1 MRRQVFSIGLR
12 LMVSEK
18 RGIEMSELPI
28 GHTQSSRQ
36 GKPSW
41 QKFALYLPTA
51 IQTIF
56 TAPFR
61 PNPERIA
68 SVPAPQRERL
78 RRSAFLRLILGFL
91 FFLLLLVLL
100 PAAVFGMAGAAS
112 LLRLGFVTLLVAVAL
127 FLNTRER
134 TTEGGFLFILG
145 TIALT
150 VDYLVTNPDGLDLQA
165 ILTLALFSVLIL
177 IGGLILPDWATW
189 TLWGI
194 TVIINLASVFL
205 LPLAQPLRTLPTDP
219 DQIRFAVVG
228 PLIILHTLVALLS
241 WIAARS
247 SRATVQAVS
256 HAYTR
261 EQELSLLKD
270 QFITNINHE
279 LRTPLMAM
287 HGYIKLLR
295 LRHQA
300 LSPER
305 RDELIQKAARA
316 GDDLVTLVTSILEI
330 QNLEQTPAAFTPA
343 PVRLREPVDA
353 AIRLVAEQ
361 IESSKVTDPAERALH
376 LKIPEDFVV
385 WAEPV
390 RLQQIFTNLL
400 SNAVKYSPP
409 GTPLEI
415 AAWAFPSKWDT
426 SQGIR
431 EGLYGQATVAE
442 ITVRDYGLGIPPT
455 QIPLL
460 FERFVRLPRDLA
472 SNVVGNGLGLYLC
485 RTFAEA
491 MGGKIWV
498 ESTGLQGEGSTFHLQ
513 LPLPPA
519 NGA

>member
-1 MRRQVFSIGLR
+1 
-12 LMVSEK
+12 
-18 RGIEMSELPI
+18 MSELPI
-28 GHTQSSRQ
+28 RHTQSSKQ
-36 GKPSW
+36 DKPYW
-41 QKFALYLPTA
+41 QKIVLYLPAAVKA
-51 IQTIF
+51 IF
-56 TAPFR
+56 SAPFR
-61 PNPERIA
+61 ADPEWIA
-68 SVPAPQRERL
+68 SASAPQRERL
-78 RRSAFLRLILGFL
+78 RRSAFLRLILSCAL
-91 FFLLLLVLL
+91 ILLVFILL
-100 PAAVFGMAGAAS
+100 PAAILGQAEIAS
-112 LLRLGFVTLLVAVAL
+112 LWRLGFVTLLVAIAL
-127 FLNTRER
+127 FLNTREH
-134 TTEGGFLFILG
+134 TTQGGLLFILG
-145 TIALT
+145 AIALT
-150 VDYLVTNPDGLDLQA
+150 IDYLATNPDGLDLQA
-165 ILTLALFSVLIL
+165 ILTLALFSVIIL
-177 IGGLILPDWATW
+177 IAGLILPGWATW
-189 TLWGI
+189 SI
-194 TVIINLASVFL
+194 ASIIVAVNLASIFL
-205 LPLAQPLRTLPTDP
+205 LPLAPPLRVLPTD
-219 DQIRFAVVG
+219 IRFAVAG
-228 PLIILHTLVALLS
+228 PLILLHIFVALFS

-256 HAYTR
+256 HAYAR

-330 QNLEQTPAAFTPA
+330 QNLEQTTTTFTPA
-343 PVRLREPVDA
+343 PISLRETVDT
-353 AIRLVAEQ
+353 AIRLVSAQ
-361 IESSKVTDPAERALH
+361 IENNNITDPGERPLH
-376 LKIPEDFVV
+376 LHIPDDLIV

-415 AAWAFPSKWDT
+415 TAWVLPSKWDT

-431 EGLYGQATVAE
+431 EGLAGQATGAE
-442 ITVRDYGLGIPPT
+442 ITVRDYGFGIPPA

-472 SNVVGNGLGLYLC
+472 SNVVGNGLGLFLC

-491 MGGKIWV
+491 MKGKIWV
-498 ESTGLQGEGSTFHLQ
+498 ESTGIQGEGSTFHLQ
-513 LPLPPA
+513 LPLPPSRDE
-519 NGA
+519 